1 MSLGPMSLARDVT
14 TVGGAT
20 LLSRGL
26 AFLRDVVIAAVLGAG
41 ALADAFF
48 IALQIPNLFRRL
60 LAEGALNSAFVPLWL
75 RRRQEDGERGARRFS
90 EDVLG
95 TLGATLAA
103 LAVLCAFSA
112 PVLVWLLAP
121 GFAEEPYLFAVYFL
135 RLAAPYLAVVGL
147 VAVMAATLNAAGRVG
162 AAAYG
167 PVIFNVVMI
176 AAAAGIA
183 VSGLGHGLGQTP
195 VVGAIL
201 AGAIVVAGVFQLLVV
216 GGALFR
222 LPDPPFAPQLSLS
235 PDVRRFFRMMLPG
248 VIAAGIPQLTLIAG
262 TIVASSS
269 PAAVSWLTYSYRL
282 YELPLGVV
290 SVAIASV
297 MTPAIAAHVRADDRA
312 AAAAAQSR
320 AFEIALG
327 LALPAA
333 VGLALLAQPIVMG
346 LFQRG
351 AFTARDTTAVAAALA
366 AIALGVPGH
375 ALEKV
380 LASVSFAHEDT
391 RTPMLTAL
399 IGLAAA
405 ALAATLLFPI
415 HGHAGVALGISA
427 CGWVSALLL
436 GIALW
441 RRGRLCVD
449 AAFWRRMAYIV
460 LATVA
465 MGIVVAGLRA
475 LLSPLPTDNVSSI
488 RSLTIMTILVVGG
501 LAAYAGMLRLFGIVE
516 ITEIFSRRH
525 NDR

>member
-1 MSLGPMSLARDVT
+1 MSLTRDVT

-20 LLSRGL
+20 LLSRAL
-26 AFLRDVVIAAVLGAG
+26 AFLRDMVIAAVLGAG
-41 ALADAFF
+41 TLADAFF
-48 IALQIPNLFRRL
+48 IALKIPNMFRRL
-60 LAEGALNSAFVPLWL
+60 LSDGALNSAFVPLWL
-75 RRRQEDGERGARRFS
+75 RRRQESGERGARRFS

-103 LAVLCAFSA
+103 LAVLCALFA
-112 PVLVWLLAP
+112 PVFVWLLAP
-121 GFAEEPYLFAVYFL
+121 GFTDEPTLFAITFL

-147 VAVMAATLNAAGRVG
+147 VAVMAATLNAAGRVA

-183 VSGLGHGLGQTP
+183 LGALGQTP
-195 VVGAIL
+195 AAGAIL
-201 AGAIVVAGVFQLLVV
+201 AGAVVVAGIFQLLVV
-216 GGALFR
+216 GGAMFR

-235 PDVRRFFRMMLPG
+235 ADTRRFFRLMLPG

-297 MTPAIAAHVRADDRA
+297 MTPVIAAHVRADDRA
-312 AAAAAQSR
+312 ASAGAQSR

-333 VGLALLAQPIVMG
+333 VGLLLLAEPIVKG
-346 LFQRG
+346 LFERG
-351 AFTARDTTAVAAALA
+351 AFSARDTAAVAGALA

-399 IGLAAA
+399 AGLAAA
-405 ALAATLLFPI
+405 AAAAVLLFPT
-415 HGHAGVALGISA
+415 HGHVGVALGISA

-436 GIALW
+436 AVVLLQ
-441 RRGRLCVD
+441 RRQLTVD
-449 AAFWRRMAYIV
+449 GDFWRRIGRIV

-465 MGIVVAGLRA
+465 MGITIAGLRA
-475 LLSPLPTDNVSSI
+475 WLSIFPADHASSI
-488 RSLTIMTILVVGG
+488 QSLTIMAILVLGG
-501 LAAYAGMLRLFGIVE
+501 LAVYVGTLRLFGVIRMTE
-516 ITEIFSRRH
+516 ITGRH
-525 NDR
+525 SQISGRDSES

>member
-1 MSLGPMSLARDVT
+1 MSQARDVV

-20 LLSRGL
+20 LLSRLL
-26 AFLRDVVIAAVLGAG
+26 AFGRDVAIAAVLGAG

-75 RRRQEDGERGARRFS
+75 RRQQEDGARGARRFS

-95 TLGATLAA
+95 TLAATLAA
-103 LAVLCAFSA
+103 TAVLCAVFAS
-112 PVLVWLLAP
+112 VIVSLLAP
-121 GFAEEPYLFAVYFL
+121 GFEPESYLYAVYFL
-135 RLAAPYLAVVGL
+135 RLASPYLAIVGM
-147 VAVMAATLNAAGRVG
+147 VAVMAATLNAAGQVG

-176 AAAAGIA
+176 TAAAGVA
-183 VSGLGHGLGQTP
+183 VSSLGDSP

-201 AGAIVVAGVFQLLVV
+201 AGAVVVAGLFQLLVV
-216 GGALFR
+216 GGAMFR
-222 LPDPPFAPQLSLS
+222 LPDAPVSPQLSLS

-269 PAAVSWLTYSYRL
+269 PSAVSWLTYSFRL

-297 MTPAIAAHVRADDRA
+297 MTPAIAAHVRADDHTA
-312 AAAAAQSR
+312 SASAQSR
-320 AFEIALG
+320 AFEIAFG

-333 VGLALLAQPIVMG
+333 VGLALLAEPIVTG

-351 AFTARDTTAVAAALA
+351 AFSANDTAAVAGALA
-366 AIALGVPGH
+366 AIALGIPGH

-399 IGLAAA
+399 AGLAVSAVAA
-405 ALAATLLFPI
+405 VLMFRTHGHVGIALAIA
-415 HGHAGVALGISA
+415 A
-427 CGWVSALLL
+427 CGWVSAALL
-436 GIALW
+436 GIALL
-441 RRGRLCVD
+441 RRHRLQID
-449 AAFWRRMAYIV
+449 AHFMRRMGAIV
-460 LATVA
+460 LATA
-465 MGIVVAGLRA
+465 LMGAAIFGMHRWLTMFADGN
-475 LLSPLPTDNVSSI
+475 TSSI
-488 RSLTIMTILVVGG
+488 RSLTIMTILVMCGV
-501 LAAYAGMLRLFGIVE
+501 AVYAGVLRLFGVLVINE
-516 ITEIFSRRH
+516 TFSK
-525 NDR
+525 DRSGQ